1 FLISI
6 IVFRQ
11 ITLPFIHSRFSIYYT
26 IFLALFAVFM
36 LIRPASNPKK
46 RMYQT
51 LIYIIVRKK
60 DDYSAIDYSIKV
72 KKKAKKVKQFLNN
85 KKKKKKKKI
94 NEGLELK
101 KKYKKKTNKKKK
113 K

>member
-1 FLISI
+1 YKIPNEVTTELKINKVLYLFDLLFIISI

-46 RMYQT
+46 RTYQT
-51 LIYIIVRKK
+51 HIYIIVRKK
-60 DDYSAIDYSIKV
+60 DDYSAIDYSII
-72 KKKAKKVKQFLNN
+72 AD
-85 KKKKKKKKI
+85 
-94 NEGLELK
+94 EESEES
-101 KKYKKKTNKKKK
+101 
-113 K
+113 

>member
-1 FLISI
+1 MNYKIPNEVTTELKINKVLYLFDLLFLISI

-60 DDYSAIDYSIKV
+60 DDYSAIDYSI
-72 KKKAKKVKQFLNN
+72 
-85 KKKKKKKKI
+85 I
-94 NEGLELK
+94 DDEESEES
-101 KKYKKKTNKKKK
+101 
-113 K
+113 

>member
-1 FLISI
+1 KIPNEVTTELKINKVLYLFDLLFLISI

-36 LIRPASNPKK
+36 LIIHASNPKK

-60 DDYSAIDYSIKV
+60 NDYSAIDYSIIDRKSIR
-72 KKKAKKVKQFLNN
+72 LNSSHVS
-85 KKKKKKKKI
+85 I
-94 NEGLELK
+94 S
-101 KKYKKKTNKKKK
+101 YAV
-113 K
+113 

>member
-1 FLISI
+1 VNYKIPNEVTTELKINKVLYLFDLLFLISI

-60 DDYSAIDYSIKV
+60 DDYSAIDYSIKD
-72 KKKAKKVKQFLNN
+72 
-85 KKKKKKKKI
+85 
-94 NEGLELK
+94 EEESEES
-101 KKYKKKTNKKKK
+101 
-113 K
+113 

>member
-1 FLISI
+1 MSLYVKYKIPNEVTTELKINKVLYLFDLLFLISI

-60 DDYSAIDYSIKV
+60 DDYSAIDYSI
-72 KKKAKKVKQFLNN
+72 
-85 KKKKKKKKI
+85 I
-94 NEGLELK
+94 DDEESEES
-101 KKYKKKTNKKKK
+101 
-113 K
+113 